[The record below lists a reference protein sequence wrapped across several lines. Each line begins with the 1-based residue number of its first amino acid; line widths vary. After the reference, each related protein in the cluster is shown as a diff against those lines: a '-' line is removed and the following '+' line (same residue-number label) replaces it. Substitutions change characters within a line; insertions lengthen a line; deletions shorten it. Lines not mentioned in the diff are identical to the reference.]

1 MPKVGGKRV
10 IRFLFLI
17 FRKKPE
23 LMPKKKSKKRRICQ
37 EEYPKVKINRNIKL
51 IAFIIKRGKVPNTM
65 KTLVSDFREIMYP
78 YTSMNLR
85 ENDKTT
91 MKDYMKAAGY
101 YQMSHMVI
109 FTATKKSMIII
120 K

>member
-1 MPKVGGKRV
+1 
-10 IRFLFLI
+10 
-17 FRKKPE
+17 
-23 LMPKKKSKKRRICQ
+23 
-37 EEYPKVKINRNIKL
+37 
-51 IAFIIKRGKVPNTM
+51 M

>member
-1 MPKVGGKRV
+1 
-10 IRFLFLI
+10 
-17 FRKKPE
+17 
-23 LMPKKKSKKRRICQ
+23 
-37 EEYPKVKINRNIKL
+37 
-51 IAFIIKRGKVPNTM
+51 M

-109 FTATKKSMIII
+109 FTATKKSAYLRFI
-120 K
+120 KNPGGPTITFKILGYSNRKDVLAV